1 MTRNIVSIFLSIL
14 FLAFIA
20 GPTVLIMIDDS
31 IDVSIYYASSSS
43 EEEENSAP
51 KIKEVNGVFSES
63 DMGESDLI
71 SNDDENNLEYYFKN
85 YPKPHLNLI
94 SPPPDLHI
102 L

>member
-1 MTRNIVSIFLSIL
+1 
-14 FLAFIA
+14 
-20 GPTVLIMIDDS
+20 MIDDS
-31 IDVSIYYASSSS
+31 IDVSVYYASSSS

-51 KIKEVNGVFSES
+51 KIKEVNGLFSETNAS
-63 DMGESDLI
+63 EMAMF

>member
-1 MTRNIVSIFLSIL
+1 MSRNIVSIFLSII

-20 GPTVLIMIDDS
+20 GPTVLVLVDDT
-31 IDVSIYYASSSS
+31 IDVSIYYNASSS

-51 KIKEVNGVFSES
+51 KIKEVNGLFS
-63 DMGESDLI
+63 DSDLSDTGLF
-71 SNDDENNLEYYFKN
+71 SNDDENNLVYYFKN

-94 SPPPDLHI
+94 SPPPDFYI